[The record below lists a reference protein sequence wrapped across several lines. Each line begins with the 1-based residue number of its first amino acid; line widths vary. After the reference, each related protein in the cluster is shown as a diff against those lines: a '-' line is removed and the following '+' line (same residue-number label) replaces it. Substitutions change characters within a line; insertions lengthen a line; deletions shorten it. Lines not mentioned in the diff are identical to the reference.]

1 MIGHELVARQLEER
15 IAAHFEVGRRL
26 RVLDVALGDGAQAL
40 RLARGGHQVTGLE
53 SDPGRLA
60 AFTSALETEPEGIRA
75 RFRALA
81 GSGQDTG
88 AHFLPGTFDLVLC
101 HGVLDRAKDPDS
113 TLAGLARVLDSGG
126 LLSLVIP
133 NAAARAMR
141 PGLAGDWRAA
151 RAALVAQPEE
161 SDRFLRLEALTSFL
175 ARIGVPMECWYGV
188 GVFAAGGSHGAA
200 GAALWQEQA
209 AGAADEATAEAAAA
223 VEELA
228 CRMDPYRGVAPS
240 LHLFGV
246 RG

>member
-1 MIGHELVARQLEER
+1 M
-15 IAAHFEVGRRL
+15 GRRL

-60 AFTSALETEPEGIRA
+60 TFSSALETEPEGIRA

-88 AHFLPGTFDLVLC
+88 AHFLPGTFDVVLC

-113 TLAGLARVLDSGG
+113 TLAGLARVLDTGG

-151 RAALVAQPEE
+151 RAALVAQPGE

-188 GVFAAGGSHGAA
+188 GVFAADGSPGAGTGA
-200 GAALWQEQA
+200 GQEQA
-209 AGAADEATAEAAAA
+209 ADAADEAAAD

-228 CRMDPYRGVAPS
+228 CRTDPYRGVAPS